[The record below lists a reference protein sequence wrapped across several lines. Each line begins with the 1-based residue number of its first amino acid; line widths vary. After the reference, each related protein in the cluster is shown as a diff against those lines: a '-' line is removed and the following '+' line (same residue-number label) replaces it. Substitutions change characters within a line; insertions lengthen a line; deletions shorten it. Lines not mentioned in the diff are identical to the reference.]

1 MKKNKNILFALVGA
15 IIGVAVVRMF
25 FLSSFEIMGWK
36 MFWNN
41 LSAFNFDMFKHV
53 FESATFG
60 KSVLGF
66 LIGGAIGYILPRF
79 MKN

>member
-1 MKKNKNILFALVGA
+1 MKKNKTLLFAIVGA

-25 FLSSFEIMGWK
+25 FLNSIQIMGWK
-36 MFWNN
+36 LFWNN
-41 LSAFNFDMFKHV
+41 LASLNFELFKSA

-66 LIGGAIGYILPRF
+66 LIGGFFGMAGSKML
-79 MKN
+79 K